1 MISRLHDGQLQWGAR
16 DAQCKPYYNH
26 TKAFRSPSERT
37 KRGKMGGGRKSNKE
51 EKRWKGISSGGGG
64 GGDLQCSFRFNKGGS
79 FKIVF
84 SFSAFFF
91 FFLKGKSTV
100 KHQPHINGAWQT
112 FNSNLSDFRG
122 FYWRCVSS
130 FMPVKSIVKFQ
141 EEDLFENNSLHSGSH
156 LPAVPLSLL
165 STWTAEPIWTF
176 ISTESPA
183 TSKAAFRDVGTS
195 RWLRDDIGQ
204 EKHKKVGLH
213 SQLKYASIEFQLNLF
228 SCFYWFMVVWVTV
241 LLDGLYL
248 TLWGLSRHWWW
259 ALSNPNPNSNPGLD
273 ESFCIDLFFQGL

>member
-1 MISRLHDGQLQWGAR
+1 MGNYSEEHATLNASHITIIQKPSDLQARERNEARWEEGERATKRRRDERVFLQEEEEEETYSVRSDLTKGGASRLFSLSQL
-16 DAQCKPYYNH
+16 
-26 TKAFRSPSERT
+26 
-37 KRGKMGGGRKSNKE
+37 
-51 EKRWKGISSGGGG
+51 
-64 GGDLQCSFRFNKGGS
+64 
-79 FKIVF
+79 
-84 SFSAFFF
+84 FF

-259 ALSNPNPNSNPGLD
+259 ALSNPNPNSNPGLA